1 MEIYENVTKRKNHLY
16 HFFLN
21 RKVPYFF
28 GKFFNGRGIKEA
40 WSMEVSGYAVMTNK
54 PAREDRDPSKWE
66 EESRLTDSFP
76 SPDSRPVSADSI
88 STRRICE

>member
-1 MEIYENVTKRKNHLY
+1 
-16 HFFLN
+16 
-21 RKVPYFF
+21 
-28 GKFFNGRGIKEA
+28 
-40 WSMEVSGYAVMTNK
+40 MEVSGYAVMTNK